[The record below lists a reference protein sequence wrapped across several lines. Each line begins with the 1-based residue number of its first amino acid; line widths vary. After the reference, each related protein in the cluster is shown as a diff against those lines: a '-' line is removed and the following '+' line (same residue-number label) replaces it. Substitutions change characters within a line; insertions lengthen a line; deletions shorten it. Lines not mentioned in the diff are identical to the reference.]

1 MNLLTWSAAS
11 VAGLGLSLMTAWG
24 QEGADT
30 NAPAPA
36 ASTQAVAA
44 ASVPAAEPEGWTG
57 FVRVLK
63 DDKGEPR
70 AIRLVAG
77 ERLLAVELNEKARE
91 MARSPKTQKLL
102 VSGSLNERDGRD
114 WLVVTDFKNAPD
126 VALAA
131 PPPPAPAASTQTVA
145 AASAPEGANAPAAP
159 PPAATNAPAVP

>member
-1 MNLLTWSAAS
+1 MNLLTWSAALA
-11 VAGLGLSLMTAWG
+11 AGLGLSLMTALG
-24 QEGADT
+24 QDGADT

-126 VALAA
+126 VAPAA
-131 PPPPAPAASTQTVA
+131 PPPAPAASTQTVA
-145 AASAPEGANAPAAP
+145 AASAPEGTNAPAAP
-159 PPAATNAPAVP
+159 PPAATNAPPAP